1 MEAKHSFDIIQNRPF
16 YDFNDASF
24 VDNINQTSDFG
35 ATIRDSKQE
44 IVNQLTFNPL
54 GTAAN

>member
-35 ATIRDSKQE
+35 ATIKDSKQE
-44 IVNQLTFNPL
+44 IVN
-54 GTAAN
+54 